1 MSGKDS
7 TLIAIRFGPVTSWAI
22 PAASRSLLDRVP
34 CTRIARGCLP
44 STVSCSS
51 LTSGSARIAA
61 ARGSADMAGIS
72 SFATISDI
80 TTTRTGSPPGE
91 SAVSSASPCSGGKLT
106 GVTL

>member
-7 TLIAIRFGPVTSWAI
+7 TLSAIRSGPVTSWPI

-44 STVSCSS
+44 SMVSCSS
-51 LTSGSARIAA
+51 LTSGSASIAA
-61 ARGSADMAGIS
+61 ARGSAAATGIS
-72 SFATISDI
+72 SLATISDS
-80 TTTRTGSPPGE
+80 TTMRTGSPPGA
-91 SAVSSASPCSGGKLT
+91 SAVSSAPDSSEVT